1 MSNHKRYGIFIGRFQ
16 PFHFGHLES
25 LRAIQDDLIS
35 RSSCIE
41 ESKLFIV
48 IGYAEYLDSR
58 HFWPQNTIRQIVK
71 DSIKSLRIEIEI
83 VQIQDINNKDM
94 YCYHVLNMLKI
105 NKDVGNKEI
114 IIYSGNQNT
123 LDCFN
128 FSYITQIKLREDHK
142 FTIHSTDLRVM
153 FAGVKAA
160 IIPNTYEWRKY
171 MPESSYSLSEGI
183 LKDKGISTTSDITFS
198 ETVK

>member
-1 MSNHKRYGIFIGRFQ
+1 MSDHKRYGIFIGRFQ

-25 LRAIQDDLIS
+25 LRAIQDDLIR
-35 RSSCIE
+35 RSDAIE
-41 ESKLFIV
+41 GAKLFIV
-48 IGYAEYLDSR
+48 IGYGSHLDSR
-58 HFWPQNTIRQIVK
+58 HFWDQNAVMKIVL
-71 DSIKSLRIEIEI
+71 DSITSLRIEVE
-83 VQIQDINNKDM
+83 VVRIQDINNKDM
-94 YCYHVLNMLKI
+94 YCHHVLNALKI
-105 NKDVGNKEI
+105 NQDVGYKDI

-128 FSYITQIKLREDHK
+128 YSFMIQHKLREDYK

-171 MPESSYSLSEGI
+171 MPASSYLVAEKI
-183 LKDKGISTTSDITFS
+183 LKDKTVATEDITFKES
-198 ETVK
+198 I